1 MSRVTGKG
9 FSDLDLANAFTVEGL
24 ANAQISVTK
33 IENARIADQPVT
45 WKLGS
50 KGVDYGDPLSP
61 QIEQLRVKYLPEL
74 KTGGGTA
81 PGDSLRLLA
90 PLRWKSTKAISRIL
104 GHPGYQAA
112 VNVAAESTGFKSFTI
127 DPSFLPDLS
136 GFFGS
141 ATTPAFSWP
150 IALNAPGDLSDLL
163 LKSRAAERGFVMLS
177 PATGFNSP
185 SVLADIVTFDSAG
198 HADSYLALRFLRAGV
213 TVPSLPREF
222 SLAWLGRNEPI
233 VLLPLR
239 GRAPDTVLTD
249 FVYELAHNSP
259 IDVAAWQAVRQH
271 SYETQIPPVVLASR
285 GFLDH
290 ARLSDFIPSL
300 RTRLQR
306 FAPDSTLD
314 VSRDDLLTFNSE
326 AFKDLNLS
334 RLTTGFVRDFLARRD
349 EFVWDRERDT
359 GAGLL
364 AIARGVEALER
375 DQRNQQAAPPVPPPP
390 ARVGWRTILS
400 GSIQTP
406 TLGGGGLSIDLKG
419 VVKSVRDAIAPNN
432 AIPPAP
438 PSDEPVPPTKSESPL
453 PPERYTDVK
462 LFDGNRA
469 MAATN
474 SLFPDGSYTID
485 VAIRAKRQGLTAD
498 RGDQGGIAIKGQTE
512 TANIWVV
519 VTDETAQGREPEG
532 KAFTLDRQY
541 ARLKLPVQ
549 GDSEGSVQ
557 FTITP
562 KSVLEPGARGQ
573 IGIRLYHK
581 LNLID
586 HLELDLYIAA
596 GAPWPSDGRPAI
608 NVTFKRPADDG
619 GIETPDDASTAR
631 ALAVSVTRTPG
642 SNLYRFAFVLA
653 KDKSGEPRLTATK
666 TLSETALNDF
676 LSRFRNI
683 LLKTV
688 FGASLTNTAMSV
700 GDRDDLLKDLSILG
714 TDIVGKLFD
723 YEAAQGDLF
732 ELSKMV
738 REVLP
743 DTSIIQIAL
752 TGAAQDFVF
761 PWQILTVKPYTNIN
775 QSVAAENLWGYRFLI
790 EVKRLR
796 DGVDRRPVPAR
807 TRSPVRVL
815 YGRWQQFFNEATH
828 YSFLKET
835 IDKTGGLIK
844 LEPTVIESRKALIDA
859 LWSGGGDLLYVYAH
873 GHAAAPNTPE
883 GHAFNNRIRQ
893 QIQAIADNPALALS
907 PDQIK
912 TYQLMLA
919 TTQDESISS
928 LSLTN
933 SEVSLNT
940 LTNEV
945 NENDDEI
952 RLHDAP
958 IVFLNTCQS
967 AQLWNAVDGSFVGF
981 FLKRGARAVLG
992 TESTIPI
999 VVADLFGRTVLMEM
1013 FGGKSLGGAVKTA
1026 RETLLTAKNNP
1037 LGLCYSIYGTA
1048 DATLFSKPPA
1058 PHGDLV

>member
-1 MSRVTGKG
+1 MSRITGKG
-9 FSDLDLANAFTVEGL
+9 FSDLDLAKAFTVEGL
-24 ANAQISVTK
+24 ANAHVSVTK

-50 KGVDYGDPLSP
+50 KGIDYGDPLSP
-61 QIEQLRVKYLPEL
+61 EIEQLLVEYLPEP
-74 KTGGGTA
+74 KIGGGTA
-81 PGDSLRLLA
+81 PDDGLRLLA
-90 PLRWKSTKAISRIL
+90 PLRWKSDKAISRII

-136 GFFGS
+136 GYFRL

-150 IALNAPGDLSDLL
+150 MPLNAPGDLSDML
-163 LKSRAAERGFVMLS
+163 LKSRAAERGFVMVS
-177 PATGFNSP
+177 PAAGLNSP
-185 SVLADIVTFDSAG
+185 SVLADIVELEG
-198 HADSYLALRFLRAGV
+198 IVGPYLALRFLRTGTKTGPLPHQLSFA
-213 TVPSLPREF
+213 SLSRSDP
-222 SLAWLGRNEPI
+222 L
-233 VLLPLR
+233 VLLPLQ
-239 GRAPDTVLTD
+239 GRAPETVLTD

-300 RTRLQR
+300 RAKLQR

-314 VSRDDLLTFNSE
+314 VSRDDLLTFNYE

-334 RLTTGFVRDFLARRD
+334 RLTTGFVGDFLARRE
-349 EFVWDRERDT
+349 EFVWDREQYT

-375 DQRNQQAAPPVPPPP
+375 DQRNQPPVPPPP
-390 ARVGWRTILS
+390 LVRIDWGKILP
-400 GSIQTP
+400 GSILTSSM
-406 TLGGGGLSIDLKG
+406 GGGGLSIDLKG
-419 VVKSVRDAIAPNN
+419 FVKSVRDAIAPTNS
-432 AIPPAP
+432 IQPAP
-438 PSDEPVPPTKSESPL
+438 PSDEPVPPTIPESPR
-453 PPERYTDVK
+453 PSERYADVK
-462 LFDGNRA
+462 LFEGNRA

-498 RGDQGGIAIKGQTE
+498 RGDQSGIVVKGQTG

-519 VTDETAQGREPEG
+519 VTDETARGREPEG
-532 KAFTLDRQY
+532 NAFILDRQY
-541 ARLKLPVQ
+541 AKLKLPMQ

-586 HLELDLYIAA
+586 HLELELYIAA
-596 GAPWPSDGRPAI
+596 GSPWPSDGRPAI

-619 GIETPDDASTAR
+619 GIETPDNASTAR
-631 ALAVSVTRTPG
+631 ALAISVTRTPG

-653 KDKSGEPRLTATK
+653 KDKSGEPQLTATK

-688 FGASLTNTAMSV
+688 FGASLTNAVMSV
-700 GDRDDLLKDLSILG
+700 GNRDDLLKELSILG

-761 PWQILTVKPYTNIN
+761 PWQILTVKPYANIN
-775 QSVAAENLWGYRFLI
+775 QSVMAENLWGYRFLI

-796 DGVDRRPVPAR
+796 DGADHRPIPAR
-807 TRSPVRVL
+807 TRSPARVH

-828 YSFLKET
+828 YSFLQET
-835 IDKTGGLIK
+835 VNKTGGLIK

-859 LWSGGGDLLYVYAH
+859 LWSGGGDLLYIYAH

-883 GHAFNNRIRQ
+883 GHAFNNKIRQ

-919 TTQDESISS
+919 TTRDESISS

-933 SEVSLNT
+933 SEVSLNI
-940 LTNEV
+940 LVNEV

-981 FLKRGARAVLG
+981 FLKRGARAVVG
-992 TESTIPI
+992 TESTIPV
-999 VVADLFGRTVLMEM
+999 VVADLFGRTVLTEM
-1013 FGGKSLGGAVKTA
+1013 FGGKSLGEAVKIA
-1026 RETLLTAKNNP
+1026 RETLLTAQNNP
-1037 LGLCYSIYGTA
+1037 LGLCYCIYGTA
-1048 DATLFSKPPA
+1048 DAALFSRSST
-1058 PHGDLV
+1058 PHGDAA